1 MGELQTEEAG
11 AELPAEADAGTVENG
26 AELATASGENHE
38 QKTDDGFN
46 PETAKKA
53 IDKQHF
59 KFRDEER
66 KRLASDKRADE
77 AEAELR
83 GLKQV
88 DDPVIPPPVDPY
100 ADDYEEMTRQ
110 RDDAIT
116 RKAQFDSQQKF
127 AADQATRTQN
137 EQMQADQ
144 TRIDGLVTE
153 YNGRAVKLGLDASEV
168 EHAGD
173 TVVQYGISQD
183 LAQFI
188 LGDEE
193 GPLITKYLAAN
204 PLELDALSRMS
215 PMQAAIRVNADIR
228 TKAAS
233 LKPQISQAPDPTE
246 VLSGRGAPADGADP
260 WLSGGTYS

>member
-1 MGELQTEEAG
+1 MSELQTEEAG
-11 AELPAEADAGTVENG
+11 ADLNQGTAEVDAGTVESG
-26 AELATASGENHE
+26 ADLATAE
-38 QKTDDGFN
+38 QETKTDGIDQEAVN
-46 PETAKKA
+46 KA
-53 IDKQHF
+53 INKKHF
-59 KFRDEER
+59 QMKEAERNAEASEER
-66 KRLASDKRADE
+66 ANKLEARLQKLE
-77 AEAELR
+77 Q
-83 GLKQV
+83 G

-100 ADDYEEMTRQ
+100 ADDYEEKTRE

-127 AADQATRTQN
+127 AADQVTRTQ
-137 EQMQADQ
+137 EDKVQADQ

-168 EHAGD
+168 ERAGE

-183 LAQFI
+183 LATFI

-215 PMQAAIRVNADIR
+215 PMQAAIRVNAEIR

-233 LKPQISQAPDPTE
+233 LKPQISQAPEPTE
-246 VLSGRGAPADGADP
+246 VLSGRGAPEGSDP